1 MNEPRIKKV
10 GITKAGGLVK
20 TMENSPRS
28 QQSLRLQGQMRYLL
42 EADGVNWGG
51 QRRGTGEIKAM
62 IYGRINVFP
71 TNF

>member
-1 MNEPRIKKV
+1 M
-10 GITKAGGLVK
+10 K

-28 QQSLRLQGQMRYLL
+28 QQSLRLQGQKMRYLL

-51 QRRGTGEIKAM
+51 QRRRTGEIKAM